1 MAVEFDEGHAL
12 VDEAAVPGRPAD
24 ALAGKVDAAHGG
36 GEQAAQALLGRRVL
50 PVHERQVD
58 ARRTFHGRGI
68 AQAPVH
74 HVVVEHFRGRMLVR
88 GDDVGDVDLVHLVV
102 GGEIGQQGQLVG
114 IALHDHEGHAQTHG
128 PVQTGALAV
137 ELHDMFLDQRQL
149 AVAADLRIAAV
160 VQGVDG
166 QPEHVQTG
174 IQQLGRAPGIQQGPV
189 AQQLHAFAQRGGRAH
204 HLHDVR
210 VGQGLAHAA
219 EKDGLHAVGHGRHG
233 LAEGLRPHVADDLV
247 LPAVAETH
255 LAAQIAA
262 RCGFYV
268 ELFQTVIGR
277 HGLLLLCAGRE
288 GGRRLGDGPS
298 DIAQSGQKV
307 DAARSG
313 TRMLFLLAHAA
324 AGGPMSWGGAP
335 QPCHRR
341 TAGTRRAPQHA
352 RPLWG
357 QRLSLLSGRG
367 HPVSFVRVG
376 EVCGAAGVASR
387 QLLGLCHGAGRG
399 GKNGHHPSG
408 MAGERHSC
416 LAAEA
421 KPCKSHDGGG
431 GTAPCRGEK
440 GGCHARC
447 T

>member
-1 MAVEFDEGHAL
+1 
-12 VDEAAVPGRPAD
+12 
-24 ALAGKVDAAHGG
+24 
-36 GEQAAQALLGRRVL
+36 
-50 PVHERQVD
+50 
-58 ARRTFHGRGI
+58 
-68 AQAPVH
+68 
-74 HVVVEHFRGRMLVR
+74 
-88 GDDVGDVDLVHLVV
+88 
-102 GGEIGQQGQLVG
+102 
-114 IALHDHEGHAQTHG
+114 
-128 PVQTGALAV
+128 
-137 ELHDMFLDQRQL
+137 MFLDQRQL

-189 AQQLHAFAQRGGRAH
+189 AQQLHALAQRGGRAH

-268 ELFQTVIGR
+268 KLFQTVIGR

-313 TRMLFLLAHAA
+313 TGMLFLLAHAA
-324 AGGPMSWGGAP
+324 VGGPMPWDGSP
-335 QPCHRR
+335 QPWPQADCGNSPGS
-341 TAGTRRAPQHA
+341 AARAPPLGTTAVPSFRQGA
-352 RPLWG
+352 SRLLRPH
-357 QRLSLLSGRG
+357 R
-367 HPVSFVRVG
+367 
-376 EVCGAAGVASR
+376 EACGAEGVASR
-387 QLLGLCHGAGRG
+387 RLLGLCHGAGRG
-399 GKNGHHPSG
+399 GRNGHHPSG
-408 MAGERHSC
+408 MAGESHSC
-416 LAAEA
+416 LAA
-421 KPCKSHDGGG
+421 GGK
-431 GTAPCRGEK
+431 AL
-440 GGCHARC
+440 
-447 T
+447 

>member
-1 MAVEFDEGHAL
+1 MAVELDEGHAL

-36 GEQAAQALLGRRVL
+36 GEQAAQAFLGRRVL

-189 AQQLHAFAQRGGRAH
+189 AQQLHALAQRGGRAH

-255 LAAQIAA
+255 LAAQVAA

-313 TRMLFLLAHAA
+313 TGMLFLLAHAA
-324 AGGPMSWGGAP
+324 GREGQMPWGGSP

-367 HPVSFVRVG
+367 QPASFARVG
-376 EVCGAAGVASR
+376 EACGAAGVASR
-387 QLLGLCHGAGRG
+387 RLLGLCHGAGRG
-399 GKNGHHPSG
+399 GRNGHHPSG
-408 MAGERHSC
+408 MAGESHSC
-416 LAAEA
+416 LAA
-421 KPCKSHDGGG
+421 GGK
-431 GTAPCRGEK
+431 AL
-440 GGCHARC
+440 
-447 T
+447 

>member
-1 MAVEFDEGHAL
+1 
-12 VDEAAVPGRPAD
+12 
-24 ALAGKVDAAHGG
+24 
-36 GEQAAQALLGRRVL
+36 
-50 PVHERQVD
+50 
-58 ARRTFHGRGI
+58 
-68 AQAPVH
+68 
-74 HVVVEHFRGRMLVR
+74 MLVR

-189 AQQLHAFAQRGGRAH
+189 AQQLHALAQRGGRAH

-255 LAAQIAA
+255 LAAQVAA

-307 DAARSG
+307 YAARSG

-324 AGGPMSWGGAP
+324 GRERANAMERVSAAVATGELRELAGHRSTCPALGTTAAASFPAGDSPSPSPASGG
-335 QPCHRR
+335 
-341 TAGTRRAPQHA
+341 
-352 RPLWG
+352 L
-357 QRLSLLSGRG
+357 RG
-367 HPVSFVRVG
+367 G
-376 EVCGAAGVASR
+376 GVASR
-387 QLLGLCHGAGRG
+387 RLLGLCHGAGRG
-399 GKNGHHPSG
+399 GRNGHHPSG
-408 MAGERHSC
+408 MAGESHSC
-416 LAAEA
+416 LAA
-421 KPCKSHDGGG
+421 GGK
-431 GTAPCRGEK
+431 AL
-440 GGCHARC
+440 
-447 T
+447 

>member
-1 MAVEFDEGHAL
+1 
-12 VDEAAVPGRPAD
+12 
-24 ALAGKVDAAHGG
+24 
-36 GEQAAQALLGRRVL
+36 
-50 PVHERQVD
+50 
-58 ARRTFHGRGI
+58 
-68 AQAPVH
+68 
-74 HVVVEHFRGRMLVR
+74 MLVR

-313 TRMLFLLAHAA
+313 TGMLFLLAHAA

-367 HPVSFVRVG
+367 HPASFARVG
-376 EVCGAAGVASR
+376 EACGAAGVASR
-387 QLLGLCHGAGRG
+387 RLLGLCHGAGRG
-399 GKNGHHPSG
+399 GRNGHHPSG
-408 MAGERHSC
+408 MAGESHSC
-416 LAAEA
+416 LAA
-421 KPCKSHDGGG
+421 GGK
-431 GTAPCRGEK
+431 AL
-440 GGCHARC
+440 
-447 T
+447 

>member
-1 MAVEFDEGHAL
+1 M
-12 VDEAAVPGRPAD
+12 
-24 ALAGKVDAAHGG
+24 
-36 GEQAAQALLGRRVL
+36 
-50 PVHERQVD
+50 
-58 ARRTFHGRGI
+58 
-68 AQAPVH
+68 
-74 HVVVEHFRGRMLVR
+74 
-88 GDDVGDVDLVHLVV
+88 
-102 GGEIGQQGQLVG
+102 G

-189 AQQLHAFAQRGGRAH
+189 AQQLHALAQRGGRAH

-313 TRMLFLLAHAA
+313 TGCCSFWHMRRQ
-324 AGGPMSWGGAP
+324 GADVM
-335 QPCHRR
+335 
-341 TAGTRRAPQHA
+341 
-352 RPLWG
+352 
-357 QRLSLLSGRG
+357 GRG
-367 HPVSFVRVG
+367 SAAVPQADCGNSPGTAACAPPLGTTTVPSFRQG
-376 EVCGAAGVASR
+376 ASR
-387 QLLGLCHGAGRG
+387 LLRPRRGGLRGGGRGVPSAIGALPWSRAGRVEWTSSLRDG
-399 GKNGHHPSG
+399 RRKPFL
-408 MAGERHSC
+408 SC
-416 LAAEA
+416 RRRQSPVRAMTAA
-421 KPCKSHDGGG
+421 G

>member
-1 MAVEFDEGHAL
+1 
-12 VDEAAVPGRPAD
+12 
-24 ALAGKVDAAHGG
+24 
-36 GEQAAQALLGRRVL
+36 
-50 PVHERQVD
+50 
-58 ARRTFHGRGI
+58 
-68 AQAPVH
+68 
-74 HVVVEHFRGRMLVR
+74 MLVR

-189 AQQLHAFAQRGGRAH
+189 AQQLHALAQRGGRAH

-255 LAAQIAA
+255 LAAQGAA

-307 DAARSG
+307 YAARSG

-324 AGGPMSWGGAP
+324 GRERANAMERVSAAVATGGLRELAGHRSTCPALGTTAAASFPAGDSPSPSPASGG
-335 QPCHRR
+335 
-341 TAGTRRAPQHA
+341 
-352 RPLWG
+352 L
-357 QRLSLLSGRG
+357 RG
-367 HPVSFVRVG
+367 G
-376 EVCGAAGVASR
+376 GVASR
-387 QLLGLCHGAGRG
+387 RLLGLCHGAGRG
-399 GKNGHHPSG
+399 GRNGHHPSG
-408 MAGERHSC
+408 MAGESHSC
-416 LAAEA
+416 LAA
-421 KPCKSHDGGG
+421 GGK
-431 GTAPCRGEK
+431 AL
-440 GGCHARC
+440 
-447 T
+447 